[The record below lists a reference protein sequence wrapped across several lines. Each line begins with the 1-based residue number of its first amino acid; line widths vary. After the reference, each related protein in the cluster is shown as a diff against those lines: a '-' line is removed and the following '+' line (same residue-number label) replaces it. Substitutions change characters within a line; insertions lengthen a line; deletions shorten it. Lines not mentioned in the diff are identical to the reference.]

1 MQGAAPGKTAIT
13 AASCSTPPFFIIS
26 AMLLRAAATLL
37 LLATLG
43 CSRSD
48 PASAKPA
55 AAAPKPPVAVLE
67 TEKGIIEIELLPGEA
82 PKAVENFRLLADR
95 GFYNGLT
102 FHRIVKKFMIQTG
115 DPQGDGRG
123 GISAWGGTFDDEIQP
138 RGPLYQGGL
147 GYKRGIVAMANRGP
161 NTNTSQFFI
170 IHQDHPMQPA
180 YTIFGRVTKGLEVVD
195 TLAEL
200 PTQRAPTGENSLPV
214 KPPVIH
220 RVTIR
225 P

>member
-1 MQGAAPGKTAIT
+1 
-13 AASCSTPPFFIIS
+13 
-26 AMLLRAAATLL
+26 MLLRAAATLL

-48 PASAKPA
+48 PKAATATAPAAKPV
-55 AAAPKPPVAVLE
+55 VAVLE
-67 TEKGIIEIELLPGEA
+67 TEKGTIEFELLPGEA
-82 PKAVENFRLLADR
+82 PKTVENFRLLAER

-123 GISAWGGTFDDEIQP
+123 GVSAWGGTFDDEIQP
-138 RGPLYQGGL
+138 RGPLYQGGV
-147 GYKRGIVAMANRGP
+147 GYKRGVVAMANRGP

-170 IHQDHPMQPA
+170 IHQDFPMQPA
-180 YTIFGRVTKGLEVVD
+180 YTIFGRVTKGLDVVD
-195 TLAEL
+195 VLAEL
-200 PTQRAPTGENSLPV
+200 PTQRAATGENSQPV

-225 P
+225 Q